1 MVDNVS
7 VGEQSEGVKELKDG
21 VARLVNHHDH
31 DATIAFTQ
39 PAGQELI
46 CTLTLKSLL
55 YTTSSICMSSLWLRC
70 YDIDVDVTVYTMVV
84 LFIYIIISLCS
95 DTHTRNSN

>member
-31 DATIAFTQ
+31 DATIVFTQ

-55 YTTSSICMSSLWLRC
+55 YTTSSICMSSLWLRG
-70 YDIDVDVTVYTMVV
+70 YDTDV
-84 LFIYIIISLCS
+84 
-95 DTHTRNSN
+95 